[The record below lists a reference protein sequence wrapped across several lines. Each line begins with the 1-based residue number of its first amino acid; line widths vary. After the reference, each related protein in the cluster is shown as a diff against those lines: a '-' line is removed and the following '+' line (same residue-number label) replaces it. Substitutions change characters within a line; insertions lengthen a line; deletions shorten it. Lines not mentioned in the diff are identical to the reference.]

1 MSKLRI
7 YEYAKEQ
14 NMTSKEVINKLQALN
29 FNISN
34 HMSILTDEMKE
45 KLEVKTKQKQET
57 KTKAREN
64 IDTKK
69 NQTNQPKQKAKQRNK
84 HKNQEAKKPHE
95 APKQQNKKQETP
107 EENLYHSTLTV
118 SELAEKVNKDTSEI
132 NKKLMF
138 LGVMATINQD
148 LDDDAVELICSE
160 YDVE

>member
-57 KTKAREN
+57 KTKGSEN

-69 NQTNQPKQKAKQRNK
+69 NQSNQPKQKAKQGNK
-84 HKNQEAKKPHE
+84 QKNKQHKNQKAKQHHE

-107 EENLYHSTLTV
+107 SEIVYHSTLTV
-118 SELAEKVNKDTSEI
+118 SELAEKLNKDSSEI
-132 NKKLMF
+132 IKKLMF
-138 LGVMATINQD
+138 LGVMATIN
-148 LDDDAVELICSE
+148 
-160 YDVE
+160 

>member
-57 KTKAREN
+57 KTKGSEN

-69 NQTNQPKQKAKQRNK
+69 NQSNQPKQKEKQRNK
-84 HKNQEAKKPHE
+84 TTKTKSKTGKQTKK
-95 APKQQNKKQETP
+95 
-107 EENLYHSTLTV
+107 
-118 SELAEKVNKDTSEI
+118 
-132 NKKLMF
+132 
-138 LGVMATINQD
+138 
-148 LDDDAVELICSE
+148 
-160 YDVE
+160 